1 MSFQFEKGD
10 LVKKGNVEE
19 GVYDYIERS
28 ANAME
33 KYFLEPLATFS
44 GIKTGAD
51 FLGKQSMRIGENLA
65 YQIDPNVREMSM
77 GEEGKNI
84 LPGSADLLDSSSG
97 RTAEK
102 IGGESAQT
110 FFELAPWFIGGIP
123 AGGTLLSRST
133 QFGLRGSA
141 IATGWD
147 VANQMQKGEYNI
159 KKTIGGA
166 VTSFFTSAL
175 FNVAVEKASNFFQ
188 KRATD
193 KYGRAFKPSKREV
206 AADIQRNYETI
217 NTKMSKEGYVGT
229 AEMIR
234 KQSEKNLSKYG
245 TEIGEKLKSADE
257 AGEKI
262 LRGEVMKGIEEKLSQ
277 NDVLTDS
284 EISLIV
290 KEVNKIP
297 NQMSLEKANEL
308 KIYFAEKVTPS
319 SWSAPLGRADTFR
332 NDLYKT
338 LSGDLRMAI
347 EKKVPGIDKVN
358 EKWAIALDT
367 NKLSSDLS
375 AAEQLVSG
383 FGEKL
388 AKGKWGEAFMSLP
401 ILRDITS
408 TASRTIRAQIDQQLS
423 NLTKE
428 DLVKRLARYIWL
440 EFQSK

>member
-1 MSFQFEKGD
+1 
-10 LVKKGNVEE
+10 
-19 GVYDYIERS
+19 
-28 ANAME
+28 
-33 KYFLEPLATFS
+33 
-44 GIKTGAD
+44 
-51 FLGKQSMRIGENLA
+51 
-65 YQIDPNVREMSM
+65 
-77 GEEGKNI
+77 
-84 LPGSADLLDSSSG
+84 
-97 RTAEK
+97 
-102 IGGESAQT
+102 
-110 FFELAPWFIGGIP
+110 
-123 AGGTLLSRST
+123 
-133 QFGLRGSA
+133 
-141 IATGWD
+141 
-147 VANQMQKGEYNI
+147 
-159 KKTIGGA
+159 
-166 VTSFFTSAL
+166 
-175 FNVAVEKASNFFQ
+175 
-188 KRATD
+188 
-193 KYGRAFKPSKREV
+193 
-206 AADIQRNYETI
+206 
-217 NTKMSKEGYVGT
+217 
-229 AEMIR
+229 
-234 KQSEKNLSKYG
+234 
-245 TEIGEKLKSADE
+245 
-257 AGEKI
+257 
-262 LRGEVMKGIEEKLSQ
+262 MKGIEEKLSQ